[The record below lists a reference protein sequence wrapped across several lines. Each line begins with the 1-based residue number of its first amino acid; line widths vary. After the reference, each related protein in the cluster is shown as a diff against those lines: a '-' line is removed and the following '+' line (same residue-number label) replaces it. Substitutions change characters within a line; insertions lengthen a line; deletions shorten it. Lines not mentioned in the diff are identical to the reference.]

1 MNKEKIFEVGD
12 KVFDISNGFGEVV
25 NIVYD
30 NVYSVE
36 VLFFGSEIYG
46 YTNDG
51 KSSIYSVMPVLSFTE
66 YTLQGFSQERPKEP
80 LPFKVGDVVYFS
92 NDGLSWVTDILSDIG
107 YSTYCFYAKR
117 EITNY
122 MNIALENPLINPK
135 TKIYTK
141 DNL

>member
-1 MNKEKIFEVGD
+1 MKENKTIYEVGD
-12 KVFDISNGFGEVV
+12 RVFDINYGWSVV
-25 NIVYD
+25 RRIDYD
-30 NVYSVE
+30 KNYPILLENTKLYTSDGR
-36 VLFFGSEIYG
+36 L
-46 YTNDG
+46 YTNHLNP
-51 KSSIYSVMPVLSFTE
+51 SLSFTE